1 MDQKDKFTYFSGS
14 ESDAYIFVK
23 VPKQIL
29 TDEGFRDLSAWAKLL
44 YGLLLDRM
52 SLSAKNGW
60 IDEENRVYICYP
72 IAEIMKDL
80 NCSRSTAVKSM
91 KELDT
96 DGGIGLVEKRRR
108 GQGSSNVL
116 YVKKFYQETEEMV
129 QKSKNQTSEE
139 KEAVSEVHNAEF
151 KKSKIQTSKSPENR
165 LQEVQIMDS
174 NKTYIN
180 NTNSSNTDSNQIIS
194 PGAGSVLAMRCDVD
208 EIAAYSEII
217 KENIEFDSLL
227 QRYPYEQ
234 EMVQGIFDLILE
246 TVLTQGDKVLISSNT
261 YPTQLVKS
269 KFLKLNYSHIEYVMG
284 CMSKNTT
291 KVQNI
296 KKYLL
301 ASLFNAPSTI
311 DGYFKAEVNHDF
323 PQYAAAR

>member
-1 MDQKDKFTYFSGS
+1 M
-14 ESDAYIFVK
+14 
-23 VPKQIL
+23 P
-29 TDEGFRDLSAWAKLL
+29 
-44 YGLLLDRM
+44 
-52 SLSAKNGW
+52 
-60 IDEENRVYICYP
+60 
-72 IAEIMKDL
+72 
-80 NCSRSTAVKSM
+80 
-91 KELDT
+91 
-96 DGGIGLVEKRRR
+96 
-108 GQGSSNVL
+108 
-116 YVKKFYQETEEMV
+116 
-129 QKSKNQTSEE
+129 
-139 KEAVSEVHNAEF
+139 
-151 KKSKIQTSKSPENR
+151 
-165 LQEVQIMDS
+165 
-174 NKTYIN
+174 
-180 NTNSSNTDSNQIIS
+180 
-194 PGAGSVLAMRCDVD
+194 AMRCDID

-227 QRYPYEQ
+227 QRYPYEH
-234 EMVQGIFDLILE
+234 EMIQGIFDLILE

-284 CMSKNTT
+284 CISKNTT